1 MENNIYAEI
10 IATIA
15 GMLSTM
21 AFIPQ
26 AYKIF
31 ITNETDDLDF
41 FTFLLLSIIY
51 FLWVIWGILLNSYSI
66 IIFSIIQLFLILYIN
81 IKIYKNFN
89 GDVSYNFREYIS
101 KFK

>member
-15 GMLSTM
+15 GILSTM

-31 ITNETDDLDF
+31 ITNQTEDLDF
-41 FTFLLLSIIY
+41 FTFTLLSVIY
-51 FLWVIWGILLNSYSI
+51 FLWVIWGLLLNSYSI
-66 IIFSIIQLFLILYIN
+66 IIFSFIQLFLILYIN
-81 IKIYKNFN
+81 MKIYKNIKGN
-89 GDVSYNFREYIS
+89 ITGNYKLI
-101 KFK
+101 

>member
-15 GMLSTM
+15 GILSTM

-31 ITNETDDLDF
+31 ITNETEDLDF
-41 FTFLLLSIIY
+41 FTFTLLSVIY
-51 FLWVIWGILLNSYSI
+51 FLWVIWGLLLNSYSI
-66 IIFSIIQLFLILYIN
+66 IIFSFIQLFLILYIN
-81 IKIYKNFN
+81 MKIYKNLKGN
-89 GDVSYNFREYIS
+89 ITGNYKLI
-101 KFK
+101 

>member
-1 MENNIYAEI
+1 MENNFYAEI

-15 GMLSTM
+15 GLLSTM

-31 ITNETDDLDF
+31 ITNKTEDLDF
-41 FTFLLLSIIY
+41 SSFILLAIIY

-66 IIFSIIQLFLILYIN
+66 IIFSITTLIIIIYISL
-81 IKIYKNFN
+81 KIYNNLNTNKIYHSHILFQ
-89 GDVSYNFREYIS
+89 
-101 KFK
+101 

>member
-1 MENNIYAEI
+1 MENNVYSEI

-15 GMLSTM
+15 SILSTM

-31 ITNETDDLDF
+31 ITNKTEDLDF
-41 FTFLLLSIIY
+41 FTFTLLSVIY

-66 IIFSIIQLFLILYIN
+66 IIFSFIQLFLILYIN
-81 IKIYKNFN
+81 MKIYKNFN
-89 GDVSYNFREYIS
+89 GNVSYNFREYIS